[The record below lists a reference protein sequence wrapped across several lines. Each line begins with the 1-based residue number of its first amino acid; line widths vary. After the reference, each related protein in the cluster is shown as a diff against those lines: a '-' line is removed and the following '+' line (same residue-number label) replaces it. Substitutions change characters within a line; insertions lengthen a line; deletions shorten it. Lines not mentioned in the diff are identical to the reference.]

1 MGKRWVLLGMLSVL
15 VINGAWA
22 VTSETGRLTSVRVDV
37 TDKAALQRGAK
48 WYMNYCAGCH
58 SLTYLRYSRL
68 GQDIGITNFK
78 GELDTEIL
86 TRNLIFT
93 SARFTDPIRIAM
105 QPEQARQWFGVMP
118 PDLTLRAK
126 VRGADWLYTYLTS
139 FYQDAQRPFGANNWV
154 FPDTAMPNVLYPL
167 QGKQIALYTT
177 EQVTLDGETL
187 ERKVIDDLQLVSAGS
202 MTQYE
207 FRSMVADLV
216 TFLVYVAE
224 PERQQRQRLGI
235 FVLIFLIA
243 FALLAYLL
251 KRSYW
256 KGLPRK

>member
-1 MGKRWVLLGMLSVL
+1 MGKRWVLLGILSALAVSS
-15 VINGAWA
+15 AWA
-22 VTSETGRLTSVRVDV
+22 AASGMERLKSVRVDV
-37 TDKAALQRGAK
+37 MDKAALQRGAK

-58 SLTYLRYSRL
+58 SLAYLRYSRL
-68 GQDIGITNFK
+68 GQDIGITDFK

-86 TRNLIFT
+86 TENLIFT
-93 SARFTDPIRIAM
+93 SMKFTDPIHIAM
-105 QPEQARQWFGVMP
+105 QPEQARQWFGVLP

-139 FYQDAQRPFGANNWV
+139 FYQDAQRPFGANNWL

-177 EQVTLDGETL
+177 EQATIDGESL
-187 ERKVIDDLQLVSAGS
+187 AREVIDDLQLVSAGS
-202 MTQYE
+202 MTEHE
-207 FRSMVADLV
+207 FRSMVTDLV

-224 PERQQRQRLGI
+224 PERQQRQRLGV

-243 FALLAYLL
+243 FALLTYLL

-256 KGLPRK
+256 KKSPRK